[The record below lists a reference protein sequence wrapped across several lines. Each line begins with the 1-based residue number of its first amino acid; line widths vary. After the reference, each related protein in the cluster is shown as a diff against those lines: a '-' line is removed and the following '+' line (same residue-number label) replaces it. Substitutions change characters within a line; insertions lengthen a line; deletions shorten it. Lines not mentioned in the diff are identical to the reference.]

1 MATEGEVEI
10 ERRRGGGE
18 KILSRPEII
27 SINLD
32 HRGTDKYERYCAA
45 SLRPYHRDDQFP
57 SAFFLCLSGFATEF
71 SIRQPDPLLTE
82 DLPGDFLCY
91 TVLDFPSG
99 IFPWSTKLHIY
110 SNSTMSLF
118 GQCPQGRAHNPSSRT
133 VPIYQNKRSPA
144 LFLGLGHEFTPPSCR
159 WWYDYNAKS
168 PRYTGLHDPL
178 GAIIPGGRRMS
189 LVNTPARVLR
199 LINQSFHHC
208 PEKSGKQST
217 IKASPYPSITKRTD
231 SPSHSMIRNTGTSRR
246 EPLRTRYPA
255 LTAHEEANAG
265 PDESRTIMELPDT
278 PTCIERAE
286 DAAD

>member
-1 MATEGEVEI
+1 MRSKGGEEE
-10 ERRRGGGE
+10 ERRSDWKSESGE
-18 KILSRPEII
+18 TNAGRVRRFRPPGFLARHPFASLFALPVSFSLLRIYYKNRDLLQILSRPEII

-144 LFLGLGHEFTPPSCR
+144 
-159 WWYDYNAKS
+159 
-168 PRYTGLHDPL
+168 
-178 GAIIPGGRRMS
+178 
-189 LVNTPARVLR
+189 
-199 LINQSFHHC
+199 
-208 PEKSGKQST
+208 
-217 IKASPYPSITKRTD
+217 
-231 SPSHSMIRNTGTSRR
+231 
-246 EPLRTRYPA
+246 
-255 LTAHEEANAG
+255 
-265 PDESRTIMELPDT
+265 
-278 PTCIERAE
+278 
-286 DAAD
+286 